1 MAASNGRWHQGCDP
15 RRLRTMQPA
24 KARPAGRFPSPPP
37 ILEVDR
43 FVDELCHGYSSRGQT
58 VHLRHIPPKCGSG
71 SKPLDKQGTHV
82 PLQGLLGEAPWADA
96 KQPPCRPSS
105 TPSYPQVKEGSE
117 TAAGV
122 SHAIVFD
129 LETQRSAEDVG
140 GWEHRHRMG
149 LAVGVV
155 YDIDRA
161 EFRVYTE
168 RQVDALISDLVHARL
183 IVGFNLRRFDYDV
196 LRGYADVDWNALPTL
211 DILECIHR
219 RLGFRLKLDH
229 LAQETLGE
237 GKSADGLQS
246 LAWFKAGDIE
256 RVIEY
261 CKQDVLLTK
270 RLYDFGRQHGY
281 LLYRDIQGR
290 AVRLPVDFDENLFAR
305 QSR

>member
-1 MAASNGRWHQGCDP
+1 M
-15 RRLRTMQPA
+15 T
-24 KARPAGRFPSPPP
+24 
-37 ILEVDR
+37 
-43 FVDELCHGYSSRGQT
+43 
-58 VHLRHIPPKCGSG
+58 
-71 SKPLDKQGTHV
+71 
-82 PLQGLLGEAPWADA
+82 LQSLLGEVSWTDA
-96 KQPPCRPSS
+96 KQQPYRSSS
-105 TPSYPQVKEGSE
+105 TPAHPQVKEESE
-117 TAAGV
+117 IAAAAP
-122 SHAIVFD
+122 HAIVFD
-129 LETQRSAEDVG
+129 LETQRSANEVG

-149 LAVGVV
+149 LAVGVI
-155 YDIDRA
+155 YDLDRA

-168 RQVDALISDLVHARL
+168 TQVDALINELTQARL
-183 IVGFNLRRFDYDV
+183 IIGFNLRRFDFDV

-237 GKSADGLQS
+237 RKSADGLQS

-270 RLYDFGRQHGY
+270 QLYDFGRQHGH

-290 AVRLPVDFDENLFAR
+290 AVRLPVDFNENLF
-305 QSR
+305 SR

>member
-1 MAASNGRWHQGCDP
+1 
-15 RRLRTMQPA
+15 MQPA
-24 KARPAGRFPSPPP
+24 KARPARRLPSPPP
-37 ILEVDR
+37 ILKVDR
-43 FVDELCHGYSSRGQT
+43 LVDELCRGYSSRGQT

-71 SKPLDKQGTHV
+71 NKPLDKQGARLT
-82 PLQGLLGEAPWADA
+82 LQGLLGEAPWADA

-105 TPSYPQVKEGSE
+105 TPSYPQVKEGPE

-161 EFRVYTE
+161 EFRVYAE

-305 QSR
+305 HSPGRV

>member
-1 MAASNGRWHQGCDP
+1 M
-15 RRLRTMQPA
+15 
-24 KARPAGRFPSPPP
+24 
-37 ILEVDR
+37 
-43 FVDELCHGYSSRGQT
+43 
-58 VHLRHIPPKCGSG
+58 
-71 SKPLDKQGTHV
+71 
-82 PLQGLLGEAPWADA
+82 
-96 KQPPCRPSS
+96 
-105 TPSYPQVKEGSE
+105 
-117 TAAGV
+117 

-140 GWEHRHRMG
+140 GWEHRDRMG

-155 YDIDRA
+155 YDLDRG

-168 RQVDALISDLVHARL
+168 RQVDALISDLVRARL
-183 IVGFNLRRFDYDV
+183 IVGFNVRRFDFDV
-196 LRGYADVDWNALPTL
+196 LRAYADLDWNALPAL

-237 GKSADGLQS
+237 RKSADGLQS
-246 LAWFKAGDIE
+246 LAWFKAGEIE

-290 AVRLPVDFDENLFAR
+290 AVRLPVDFDENLFSR

>member
-1 MAASNGRWHQGCDP
+1 MG
-15 RRLRTMQPA
+15 
-24 KARPAGRFPSPPP
+24 
-37 ILEVDR
+37 
-43 FVDELCHGYSSRGQT
+43 ELCHGYSSHGQA

-71 SKPLDKQGTHV
+71 NKPLDKRGAQLT
-82 PLQGLLGEAPWADA
+82 LQSLLGEAPWADA
-96 KQPPCRPSS
+96 TRSPSHPSS
-105 TPSYPQVKEGSE
+105 TSSYPQVKEGSE

-122 SHAIVFD
+122 SHALVFD

-155 YDIDRA
+155 YDLDCA

-168 RQVDALISDLVHARL
+168 RQVDALISELVHARL
-183 IVGFNLRRFDYDV
+183 IIGFNLLRFDYDV
-196 LRGYADVDWNALPTL
+196 LRHYADVDWNALPTL

-246 LAWFKAGDIE
+246 LAWFKAGDID

-290 AVRLPVDFDENLFAR
+290 AVRLPVNFDENLYAR
-305 QSR
+305 QSS